1 MEKVYGIMRYQETV
15 QVEEITEC
23 LKLNMVNCE
32 VSSSSDILNSL
43 ENGGAI
49 GFYYR
54 EPYTTN
60 ENKIVDNFHSKYY
73 RIGKDKSI
81 SDVFELSHGCWTIKI
96 REKWAGWGNGYCYYP
111 NVIVRDKKGYY
122 IAESPKF
129 ESALSMFNFI
139 MILAN
144 LIDDDTTNE
153 EIKEYMSNYDPKTGY
168 TGFIKKLVKRYL
180 SEK

>member
-49 GFYYR
+49 CFYYR

-111 NVIVRDKKGYY
+111 NVIVRDKKG
-122 IAESPKF
+122 I
-129 ESALSMFNFI
+129 I
-139 MILAN
+139 
-144 LIDDDTTNE
+144 
-153 EIKEYMSNYDPKTGY
+153 
-168 TGFIKKLVKRYL
+168 
-180 SEK
+180 